1 VHLRSAK
8 GVGYVWMASRG
19 MTRVYSDMN
28 ARWRHPSESE
38 KQRFVG
44 GPQLE
49 GSALEV
55 GQKCLIP
62 ETMASSSL
70 SKVE

>member
-1 VHLRSAK
+1 
-8 GVGYVWMASRG
+8 
-19 MTRVYSDMN
+19 MTPVYSDMN
-28 ARWRHPSESE
+28 ARRQHPGEGD
-38 KQRFVG
+38 KQWFVG

-62 ETMASSSL
+62 ETMARKSL